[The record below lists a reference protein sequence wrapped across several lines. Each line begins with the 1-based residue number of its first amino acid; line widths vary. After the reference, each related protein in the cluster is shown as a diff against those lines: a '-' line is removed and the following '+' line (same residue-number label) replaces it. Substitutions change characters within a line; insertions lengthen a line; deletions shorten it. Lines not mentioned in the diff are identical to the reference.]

1 MPLCS
6 LSPFEKFKM
15 VLSRISFSR
24 SNIFKPKIRYWQP
37 WVETPPTVLSS
48 VVFHSFSR
56 QPICQASP
64 GRDSGHFFGHQ
75 RHHPRLHHEVSN
87 RVCASSLDFHCLSYH
102 ENHLGD
108 PINFIN
114 VISFTR
120 FLVGRGLLPK
130 LHGLFGATQLQR
142 QCPLHFCPW
151 RHHAVHCTTQQRQKP
166 ADRVNNWM
174 AH

>member
-6 LSPFEKFKM
+6 LSPFENFKM

-24 SNIFKPKIRYWQP
+24 SNIFKPKIRYGQP

-120 FLVGRGLLPK
+120 FLVGRASFQSFTASLVPPNCSASAPFTSARGVTMLSTARRNSGRSL
-130 LHGLFGATQLQR
+130 R
-142 QCPLHFCPW
+142 IE
-151 RHHAVHCTTQQRQKP
+151 
-166 ADRVNNWM
+166 
-174 AH
+174 